1 MKRFF
6 ILYFALIIS
15 VFSAAIP
22 QSIMLESGDLKV
34 RLDGRKRW
42 NMNRIE
48 YQGELLSVD
57 SPNAHYG
64 MTCRPIDF
72 KYAVGSGHEETGFG
86 EKVVSLKI
94 FSDGKEIVPQE
105 NISVCGSKIKVEKG
119 SKILDLNVKYDI
131 LIENNI
137 ISEFIE
143 VCAEK
148 DMKLHH
154 LYFFMHPWSPR
165 FTDLHISNGK
175 KSISN
180 VVFKSDNGFVNRK
193 FVPYGAWYDKK
204 TGHGAA
210 TVFKN
215 IRGGKKLMRF
225 IWDRPQY
232 RKDYLCDFFKL
243 DFPAGHVVSYEAKTT
258 FFRQNDNSKWI
269 SDAEEIFKKIK
280 L

>member
-22 QSIMLESGDLKV
+22 QSIMLETGDLKV

-57 SPNAHYG
+57 SQNAHYG

-105 NISVCGSKIKVEKG
+105 NISVCGSKIKVEKV

-137 ISEFIE
+137 ISCSL
-143 VCAEK
+143 VR
-148 DMKLHH
+148 LH
-154 LYFFMHPWSPR
+154 SI
-165 FTDLHISNGK
+165 TLH
-175 KSISN
+175 
-180 VVFKSDNGFVNRK
+180 
-193 FVPYGAWYDKK
+193 K
-204 TGHGAA
+204 T
-210 TVFKN
+210 
-215 IRGGKKLMRF
+215 RR
-225 IWDRPQY
+225 
-232 RKDYLCDFFKL
+232 
-243 DFPAGHVVSYEAKTT
+243 
-258 FFRQNDNSKWI
+258 
-269 SDAEEIFKKIK
+269 
-280 L
+280 

>member
-1 MKRFF
+1 MKKFF
-6 ILYFALIIS
+6 VLYFAFIVS

-105 NISVCGSKIKVEKG
+105 NISVCGSKIKVEKV

-143 VCAEK
+143 V
-148 DMKLHH
+148 
-154 LYFFMHPWSPR
+154 
-165 FTDLHISNGK
+165 
-175 KSISN
+175 
-180 VVFKSDNGFVNRK
+180 
-193 FVPYGAWYDKK
+193 
-204 TGHGAA
+204 
-210 TVFKN
+210 
-215 IRGGKKLMRF
+215 
-225 IWDRPQY
+225 
-232 RKDYLCDFFKL
+232 
-243 DFPAGHVVSYEAKTT
+243 
-258 FFRQNDNSKWI
+258 
-269 SDAEEIFKKIK
+269 
-280 L
+280 